1 VVTVRRVGWDQVQS
15 SVAAVG
21 WWYVAVIALAGA
33 RFATRAGAWQACAAS
48 EHLPLRRA
56 FAATLAGDT
65 LGNLTPLGVLAS
77 EPTKV
82 WFVHDRLPTVA
93 AVGSVAAEN
102 AFYTASVLL
111 MIAAGAVTFFNL
123 ADVPAVL
130 QVAAQV
136 VIAAAVVGGL
146 AAVWVARRQPAIL
159 SRLARGF
166 ARWTGRAATAPDR
179 LREIEVHF
187 YALLKWPTGRIARVA
202 GWEALFHLL
211 AVAEV
216 FLILR
221 LLAPDGSVTLVDAFV
236 LETTGRLITVLFK
249 FIPYRLGVD
258 EAGSAVVASTLALD
272 PAAGVAL
279 ALVRRLRILF
289 WNAVGLVLL
298 ATRRGAAVK
307 PV

>member
-1 VVTVRRVGWDQVQS
+1 VRRVGWDQVHA
-15 SVAAVG
+15 SVTAIG

-48 EHLPLRRA
+48 DGLPLRRA

-65 LGNLTPLGVLAS
+65 LGNLTPFGMLAS

-102 AFYTASVLL
+102 AFYTASVIL
-111 MIAAGAVTFFNL
+111 MIAVGAVTFFNL
-123 ADVPAVL
+123 ANVPPPL
-130 QVAAQV
+130 QVAAQII
-136 VIAAAVVGGL
+136 IAAALVGGIS
-146 AAVWVARRQPAIL
+146 AVWVARHQPAIL
-159 SRLARGF
+159 SRLAGGF
-166 ARWTGRAATAPDR
+166 ARLTGRAATAPDR

-187 YALLKWPTGRIARVA
+187 YALLKWPMRRILQIAA
-202 GWEALFHLL
+202 WEGLFHVL

-221 LLAPDGSVTLVDAFV
+221 LLVGAREVSLVDAFV

-258 EAGSAVVASTLALD
+258 EAGSAVVASAMAFD

-298 ATRRGAAVK
+298 ATRRGVVSK
-307 PV
+307 SV